1 MKISPSLLIAF
12 KPKASKFEV
21 RISHETPQDFALE
34 ENGESALTVSE
45 SYFFSFLALVTFWDV
60 DAVSPFIH

>member
-45 SYFFSFLALVTFWDV
+45 SYFFFHF
-60 DAVSPFIH
+60 